1 MTKLDDLLK
10 QSVPTD
16 GQHYLRNAPNL
27 TNSTNTQ
34 PWFGIQPQIHDAPGQ
49 VQGNNTNGMWT
60 NSSSH
65 ATDNKVIQ
73 RIYRESFK
81 GQVETLTQ
89 IVSDNADY
97 LIQNID
103 IAIGATHTEVFVKL
117 QKANTIP
124 KFVFPNGEMNHVIAK
139 KYMDWLA
146 MVQLVLQDA

>member
-16 GQHYLRNAPNL
+16 GQHYLRNTPNL

-34 PWFGIQPQIHDAPGQ
+34 PWFGIQPQTYDAPGQ
-49 VQGNNTNGMWT
+49 RFGPSDQGWT
-60 NSSSH
+60 STSSQ
-65 ATDNKVIQ
+65 ALDPELTQ
-73 RIYRESFK
+73 QIYRESFK
-81 GQVETLTQ
+81 GQLETLTQ

-124 KFVFPNGEMNHVIAK
+124 KFVFPNGEMNHIIAK